1 MTPDIWGPIYW
12 ALLIYSLLY
21 SRTAYHYLHTRHWAG
36 CGLYSII
43 IRPFFSLFFFHYFN
57 LCPYISCSWV
67 CINTYVYVYVGARG
81 QSQIDIFSHT
91 TPCLSVCFWD
101 SLMSR
106 LGCPA
111 SPGTAL
117 PVLGLSTHTVPGC
130 FAWLWVSGWQSTF
143 PAEKN
148 RLFLTQLHELVIF
161 RMKKKRS
168 VPPSG
173 PNLYSRKHF
182 VSWSLKWGCSWLPWN
197 LPKRSC

>member
-1 MTPDIWGPIYW
+1 MTHDICGPIYW
-12 ALLIYSLLY
+12 TLLIYSLLY
-21 SRTAYHYLHTRHWAG
+21 SRTANHYLHTRHWAG

-43 IRPFFSLFFFHYFN
+43 IRSFFSLFFFIILICVHI
-57 LCPYISCSWV
+57 CHACE
-67 CINTYVYVYVGARG
+67 YVLTHMCMCMLGPEVRG

-91 TPCLSVCFWD
+91 TPGLSVCFWD

-117 PVLGLSTHTVPGC
+117 PVLGLGTHTVPGC
-130 FAWLWVSGWQSTF
+130 FVRLWVGGWQSTF

-148 RLFLTQLHELVIF
+148 GLFLTQLHELVIF
-161 RMKKKRS
+161 RMKEKRS

-182 VSWSLKWGCSWLPWN
+182 VSWSLKWGCIWLP
-197 LPKRSC
+197 